1 MLAFKKDMEAF
12 ESLNTQ
18 VLGVSSDSM
27 STLEKF
33 AEKHGIA
40 FPLISD
46 GDKKIK
52 SLYSGK
58 RINYLIDK
66 EGTIR
71 LIQKGIPA
79 NEYFLEKIKALER

>member
-1 MLAFKKDMEAF
+1 MESF
-12 ESLNTQ
+12 EGLNTQ

-27 STLEKF
+27 STLKKF
-33 AEKHGIA
+33 AEKHEIA

-46 GDKKIK
+46 GDKTLKT
-52 SLYSGK
+52 LYSGK

-79 NEYFLEKIKALER
+79 NDYFLEKIKALER

>member
-1 MLAFKKDMEAF
+1 MEAF
-12 ESLNTQ
+12 EGLNTQ

-27 STLEKF
+27 STLNSF
-33 AEKHGIA
+33 AEKHGIV

-46 GDKKIK
+46 GDGNMKT
-52 SLYSGK
+52 LYSGK

-79 NEYFLEKIKALER
+79 NDYFLEKIKALGR